1 MKTSVL
7 KFTLAMRDAMRAV
20 EILNRRARRRHDAKT
35 RKSRVRAYQKLQAQ
49 AHAHA
54 HALQQPEA
62 VPKRNRGP
70 RISERRRLLDRIDI
84 NRLDVASELALA

>member
-1 MKTSVL
+1 
-7 KFTLAMRDAMRAV
+7 MRDAMRAV
-20 EILNRRARRRHDAKT
+20 EILNRRARRRHDAHKW
-35 RKSRVRAYQKLQAQ
+35 KSRLRAHERVQAQ

-70 RISERRRLLDRIDI
+70 RISERRRTLDDVDVYRV
-84 NRLDVASELALA
+84 DVAYEWALA